1 LRIFSGRKRRRWSR
15 IVRHSSTINVGLV
28 PRWGNVL
35 TEMFLAL
42 TRGHWPS
49 VIGAWLHLTISFM
62 VWLLMGALSLVL
74 AEDFHLSQTDT
85 ALVVSLPLL
94 SGAILRVV
102 AGWSS
107 DWYGAKPT
115 GIAILVGES
124 AVVLWG
130 WLGVHSYAE
139 LLLVAALLGIGGAS
153 FAVTLPLAGR
163 TYPAAHQGWVLG
175 IVASGNVGTVLILFC
190 APRLAATGGWH
201 NVFGWMVLPLVL
213 ALAVFVLVV
222 RDDRRSRLA
231 ERERHWWH
239 NVAVMIRHPKAYW
252 LCGLYAVTFGG
263 FVGFCSILPLFF
275 HEQYHV
281 DGIAAGS
288 IAALCGLMGSL
299 IRPLG
304 GYAADRIGGL
314 RTLMLS
320 LPLIAGIVAVLGE
333 FTHVSVAVV
342 LTMAAV
348 GAMGVGNGVILQL
361 ASEWFPK
368 QIGLASG
375 VVGAAGGVG
384 GFLLPLWLGTLKEVT
399 GSYRAG
405 LWVFALA
412 ACCAWCT
419 VLLAER
425 RARRLMNPMEA
436 PGRASR

>member
-1 LRIFSGRKRRRWSR
+1 MM
-15 IVRHSSTINVGLV
+15 
-28 PRWGNVL
+28 

-49 VIGAWLHLTISFM
+49 VVGAWLHLAVSFM
-62 VWLLMGALSLVL
+62 VWLLMGALSLTFAQDL
-74 AEDFHLSQTDT
+74 QLSQAEI

-94 SGAILRVV
+94 SGAVFRVV

-115 GIAILVGES
+115 GVLILVAEL

-130 WLGVHSYAE
+130 WLGVQSYAE
-139 LLLVAALLGIGGAS
+139 LLLVAFLLGIGGAS

-163 TYPAAHQGWVLG
+163 TYPAAHQGLVLG
-175 IVASGNVGTVLILFC
+175 LVGSGNVGTVLILFG
-190 APRLAATGGWH
+190 APRIAATGGWH
-201 NVFGWMVLPLVL
+201 AVFGWMVWPIVL
-213 ALAVFVLVV
+213 TLAVFLLLV
-222 RDDRRSRLA
+222 RDDRQSRRA
-231 ERERHWWH
+231 ERDTHWWH
-239 NVAVMIRHPKAYW
+239 SVAAMIRQPKAYW

-263 FVGFCSILPLFF
+263 FVGFCSILPLFS

-288 IAALCGLMGSL
+288 IAALCGLVGSL

-304 GYAADRIGGL
+304 GHAADRIGGL
-314 RTLMLS
+314 RTLLLS
-320 LPLIAGIVAVLGE
+320 LPLVVGGLAVLGD
-333 FTHVSVAVV
+333 VSDVRIAVV
-342 LTMAAV
+342 LIVVAV

-361 ASEWFPK
+361 ASEWFPR

-375 VVGAAGGVG
+375 VVGAAGGLG

-399 GSYRAG
+399 GSYRTG
-405 LWVFALA
+405 LWLFALA
-412 ACCAWCT
+412 AACAWGT

-425 RARRLMNPMEA
+425 RARRAINSMDA
-436 PGRASR
+436 PGSFSR

>member
-1 LRIFSGRKRRRWSR
+1 M
-15 IVRHSSTINVGLV
+15 TD
-28 PRWGNVL
+28 
-35 TEMFLAL
+35 MFLAL

-49 VIGAWLHLTISFM
+49 VIGAWLHLTVSFM
-62 VWLLMGALSLVL
+62 VWLLMGALSLTL
-74 AEDFHLSQTDT
+74 AQDFHLSQTDT
-85 ALVVSLPLL
+85 ALVVALPLL
-94 SGAILRVV
+94 GGALLRVV

-115 GIAILVGES
+115 GVLILMGEL

-130 WLGVHSYAE
+130 WLGVHSYVE
-139 LLLVAALLGIGGAS
+139 LLLVAVLLGIGGAS

-175 IVASGNVGTVLILFC
+175 IVASGNVGTVLILFA
-190 APRLAATGGWH
+190 APRIAATGGWH
-201 NVFGWMVLPLVL
+201 GVFGWMILPLVL
-213 ALAVFVLVV
+213 ALAVFVFLV
-222 RDDRRSRLA
+222 RDDRQSRRA
-231 ERERHWWH
+231 ERDMHWWH
-239 NVAVMIRHPKAYW
+239 NVAVMIRHSKAYW

-275 HEQYHV
+275 YEQYHV

-288 IAALCGLMGSL
+288 IVALCGLVGSL

-314 RTLMLS
+314 RTLILS
-320 LPLIAGIVAVLGE
+320 LPLIVGIVAVLGE
-333 FTHVSVAVV
+333 FTDVNVAVV
-342 LTMAAV
+342 LTMVAV

-375 VVGAAGGVG
+375 VVGAAGGIG

-399 GSYRAG
+399 GSYRTG
-405 LWVFALA
+405 LWLFALA
-412 ACCAWCT
+412 AGIAWGT
-419 VLLAER
+419 VLLANR
-425 RARRLMNPMEA
+425 RARLT
-436 PGRASR
+436 GC

>member
-1 LRIFSGRKRRRWSR
+1 M
-15 IVRHSSTINVGLV
+15 
-28 PRWGNVL
+28 

-49 VIGAWLHLTISFM
+49 VIGAWLHLAVSFM
-62 VWLLMGALSLVL
+62 VWLLMGALSLTFAQDL
-74 AEDFHLSQTDT
+74 QLSQADI

-94 SGAILRVV
+94 SGAVFRVV

-115 GIAILVGES
+115 GVLILVAEL

-130 WLGVHSYAE
+130 WLGVQSYAE
-139 LLLVAALLGIGGAS
+139 LLLMAFLLGIGGAS

-163 TYPAAHQGWVLG
+163 TYPAAHQGLVLG
-175 IVASGNVGTVLILFC
+175 LVASGNVGTVLILFG
-190 APRLAATGGWH
+190 APRMAATGGWH
-201 NVFGWMVLPLVL
+201 AVFGWMVWPIVIT
-213 ALAVFVLVV
+213 LAVFLFLV
-222 RDDRRSRLA
+222 RDDRQSRRA
-231 ERERHWWH
+231 ERDTHWWYSL
-239 NVAVMIRHPKAYW
+239 AAMIRQPKAYW

-263 FVGFCSILPLFF
+263 FVGFCSILPLFS

-288 IAALCGLMGSL
+288 IAALCGLVGSL

-304 GYAADRIGGL
+304 GHAADRISGL
-314 RTLMLS
+314 RTLLLS
-320 LPLIAGIVAVLGE
+320 LPLVVGVLAVLGD
-333 FTHVSVAVV
+333 VSDVRIAVV
-342 LTMAAV
+342 LIVVAV

-375 VVGAAGGVG
+375 VVGAAGGIG

-399 GSYRAG
+399 GSYRTG
-405 LWVFALA
+405 LWVFGLA
-412 ACCAWCT
+412 AACAWGT

-425 RARRLMNPMEA
+425 RARRAINPVDV
-436 PGRASR
+436 PGSFSR

>member
-1 LRIFSGRKRRRWSR
+1 MMD
-15 IVRHSSTINVGLV
+15 
-28 PRWGNVL
+28 
-35 TEMFLAL
+35 MFLAF

-49 VIGAWLHLTISFM
+49 VIGAWLHLTVSFM
-62 VWLLMGALSLVL
+62 VWLLMGALSLTL
-74 AEDFHLSQTDT
+74 AQDFRLSQADT

-115 GIAILVGES
+115 GTVILAGEL

-190 APRLAATGGWH
+190 APRIAVTDGWH
-201 NVFGWMVLPLVL
+201 NVFGWMVLPIVL
-213 ALAVFVLVV
+213 ALAVFVLLV
-222 RDDRRSRLA
+222 RDDRQSRRA
-231 ERERHWWH
+231 ERDRHWWH

-275 HEQYHV
+275 HEQYRMG
-281 DGIAAGS
+281 GIAAGS
-288 IAALCGLMGSL
+288 IAALCGLVGSL
-299 IRPLG
+299 IRPFG

-314 RTLMLS
+314 RTLLLA
-320 LPLIAGIVAVLGE
+320 LPPIVGGAVVLGDY
-333 FTHVSVAVV
+333 TDVSVAVV
-342 LTMAAV
+342 LTMVAV

-375 VVGAAGGVG
+375 VIGAAGGIG

-399 GSYRAG
+399 GSYRTG
-405 LWVFALA
+405 LWVYAMA
-412 ACCAWCT
+412 TGIAWGT
-419 VLLAER
+419 VLLA
-425 RARRLMNPMEA
+425 
-436 PGRASR
+436 GRSSR

>member
-1 LRIFSGRKRRRWSR
+1 MLFC
-15 IVRHSSTINVGLV
+15 
-28 PRWGNVL
+28 
-35 TEMFLAL
+35 L

-49 VIGAWLHLTISFM
+49 VVGAWLHLTVSFM
-62 VWLLMGALSLVL
+62 VWLLMGALSLTL
-74 AEDFHLSQTDT
+74 AEDLHLSQTDT

-94 SGAILRVV
+94 SGAVLRIV

-115 GIAILVGES
+115 GVLILVGEL
-124 AVVLWG
+124 AVAVWG

-139 LLLVAALLGIGGAS
+139 LLIVAVLLGIGGAS

-163 TYPAAHQGWVLG
+163 TYPAAHQGLVLG
-175 IVASGNVGTVLILFC
+175 IVASGNIGTVLVLFC
-190 APRLAATGGWH
+190 APRIAAMGGWH
-201 NVFGWMVLPLVL
+201 DVFGWMILPILL
-213 ALAVFVLVV
+213 AFVVFVFVM
-222 RDDRRSRLA
+222 RDDRQSRRA
-231 ERERHWWH
+231 ERDTHWWH

-281 DGIAAGS
+281 NGIVAGS
-288 IAALCGLMGSL
+288 IVALCGLVGSL
-299 IRPLG
+299 IRPFG

-314 RTLMLS
+314 RTLVLS
-320 LPLIAGIVAVLGE
+320 LPLVMGIVVVLGE
-333 FTHVSVAVV
+333 ITGVTVAVV
-342 LTMAAV
+342 MMVVAV

-375 VVGAAGGVG
+375 IVGAAGGIG

-399 GSYRAG
+399 GSYRTG
-405 LWVFALA
+405 LWMFAVA
-412 ACCAWCT
+412 AGIAWGT
-419 VLLAER
+419 VLVAHR
-425 RARRLMNPMEA
+425 RARRMINPMEA
-436 PGRASR
+436 ASRLSR

>member
-1 LRIFSGRKRRRWSR
+1 M
-15 IVRHSSTINVGLV
+15 TD
-28 PRWGNVL
+28 
-35 TEMFLAL
+35 MFLAL

-49 VIGAWLHLTISFM
+49 VISAWLHLAVSFM
-62 VWLLMGALSLVL
+62 VWLLMGALSLTL
-74 AEDFHLSQTDT
+74 AQDLHLSQTDT

-94 SGAILRVV
+94 SGALLRVV

-115 GIAILVGES
+115 GVLILMGEL

-130 WLGVHSYAE
+130 WLGVHSYVE
-139 LLLVAALLGIGGAS
+139 LLLVAVLLGIGGAS

-175 IVASGNVGTVLILFC
+175 IVASGNVGTVLILFF
-190 APRLAATGGWH
+190 APRIAATSGWH
-201 NVFGWMVLPLVL
+201 DVFGWMILPIVL
-213 ALAVFVLVV
+213 ALAVFVLLV
-222 RDDRRSRLA
+222 RDDRQSRRA
-231 ERERHWWH
+231 ERDTHWWH

-275 HEQYHV
+275 YEQYHV

-288 IAALCGLMGSL
+288 IAALCGLVGSL

-320 LPLIAGIVAVLGE
+320 LPLIVGIVGVLGDV
-333 FTHVSVAVV
+333 TNISVAVV
-342 LTMAAV
+342 LIVVAV

-375 VVGAAGGVG
+375 VVGAAGGIG
-384 GFLLPLWLGTLKEVT
+384 GFLLPLLLGTLKEAT
-399 GSYRAG
+399 DSYRTG
-405 LWVFALA
+405 LWVFAVATGIAWGA
-412 ACCAWCT
+412 AW
-419 VLLAER
+419 LAER
-425 RARRLMNPMEA
+425 RARLINPMEA
-436 PGRASR
+436 PSRFSR

>member
-1 LRIFSGRKRRRWSR
+1 
-15 IVRHSSTINVGLV
+15 
-28 PRWGNVL
+28 
-35 TEMFLAL
+35 MFLAL

-49 VIGAWLHLTISFM
+49 VVGAWFHLVVSFM
-62 VWLLMGALSLVL
+62 VWLLMGALSLTL
-74 AEDFHLSQTDT
+74 AQDLHLSQTDT

-94 SGAILRVV
+94 SGALLRVV

-115 GIAILVGES
+115 GILILVGEL
-124 AVVLWG
+124 AVVVWG

-139 LLLVAALLGIGGAS
+139 LLLVAVLLGIAGAS

-163 TYPAAHQGWVLG
+163 TYPAAHQGLVLG

-190 APRLAATGGWH
+190 APRIAASGGWH
-201 NVFGWMVLPLVL
+201 DVFGWMILPIALT
-213 ALAVFVLVV
+213 LAVFLLLV
-222 RDDRRSRLA
+222 RDDRQSRQV
-231 ERERHWWH
+231 ERDTHWWH

-288 IAALCGLMGSL
+288 IAALCGLVGSL

-304 GYAADRIGGL
+304 GHAADRIGGL
-314 RTLMLS
+314 RTLMLA
-320 LPLIAGIVAVLGE
+320 LPLVVGMVAALGE
-333 FTHVSVAVV
+333 VTDVSVAVV
-342 LTMAAV
+342 LIVAAV

-375 VVGAAGGVG
+375 VVGAAGGIG
-384 GFLLPLWLGTLKEVT
+384 GSLLSLWLGTLKEVT
-399 GSYRAG
+399 GSYRTG

-412 ACCAWCT
+412 AGCAWST

-425 RARRLMNPMEA
+425 RARRIINPMDA
-436 PGRASR
+436 PGRFSR

>member
-1 LRIFSGRKRRRWSR
+1 MM
-15 IVRHSSTINVGLV
+15 
-28 PRWGNVL
+28 

-49 VIGAWLHLTISFM
+49 VVGAWLHLAVSFM
-62 VWLLMGALSLVL
+62 VWLLMGALSLTFAQDL
-74 AEDFHLSQTDT
+74 QLSQAEI

-94 SGAILRVV
+94 SGAVFRVV

-115 GIAILVGES
+115 GVLILVAEL

-130 WLGVHSYAE
+130 WLAVQSYAE
-139 LLLVAALLGIGGAS
+139 LLLVAFLLGIGGAS

-163 TYPAAHQGWVLG
+163 TYPAAHQGLVLG
-175 IVASGNVGTVLILFC
+175 LVASGNVGTVLILFG
-190 APRLAATGGWH
+190 APRIAATGGWH
-201 NVFGWMVLPLVL
+201 AVFGWMVWPIVL
-213 ALAVFVLVV
+213 TLAVFLLLV
-222 RDDRRSRLA
+222 RDDRQSRRA
-231 ERERHWWH
+231 ERDTHWWH
-239 NVAVMIRHPKAYW
+239 SVAAMIRQPKAYW

-263 FVGFCSILPLFF
+263 FVGFCSILPLFS

-288 IAALCGLMGSL
+288 IAALCGLVGSL

-304 GYAADRIGGL
+304 GHAADRIGGL
-314 RTLMLS
+314 RTLLLS
-320 LPLIAGIVAVLGE
+320 LPLVVGGLAVLGD
-333 FTHVSVAVV
+333 VSDVRIAVV
-342 LTMAAV
+342 LIVVAV

-361 ASEWFPK
+361 ASEWFPR

-375 VVGAAGGVG
+375 VVGAAGGLG

-399 GSYRAG
+399 GSYRTG
-405 LWVFALA
+405 LWIFALA
-412 ACCAWCT
+412 AACAWGT

-425 RARRLMNPMEA
+425 RARRAINSMDA
-436 PGRASR
+436 PGSFSR

>member
-1 LRIFSGRKRRRWSR
+1 MM
-15 IVRHSSTINVGLV
+15 TD
-28 PRWGNVL
+28 
-35 TEMFLAL
+35 MFLAL
-42 TRGHWPS
+42 GRGHWPS
-49 VIGAWLHLTISFM
+49 VIGAWLHLAVSFM
-62 VWLLMGALSLVL
+62 VWLLMGALSLTL
-74 AEDFHLSQTDT
+74 AQDLHLSQTDT

-94 SGAILRVV
+94 SGALLRVV

-115 GIAILVGES
+115 GVLILVGEL

-130 WLGVHSYAE
+130 WLGVQSYAE
-139 LLLVAALLGIGGAS
+139 LLLVAFLLGIGGAS

-163 TYPAAHQGWVLG
+163 TYPAAHQGLVLG

-190 APRLAATGGWH
+190 APRIAATGGWH
-201 NVFGWMVLPLVL
+201 DVFGWMVVPIALTL
-213 ALAVFVLVV
+213 AAFVLLV
-222 RDDRRSRLA
+222 RDDRQSRRV
-231 ERERHWWH
+231 ERDTHWWH
-239 NVAVMIRHPKAYW
+239 SVAAMIRQPRAYW

-263 FVGFCSILPLFF
+263 FVGFCSILPLLF

-288 IAALCGLMGSL
+288 IAALCGLVGSL

-304 GYAADRIGGL
+304 GHAADRIGGL
-314 RTLMLS
+314 RTLMLA
-320 LPLIAGIVAVLGE
+320 LPLVAGIVAALGE
-333 FTHVSVAVV
+333 VTDVSVAVV
-342 LTMAAV
+342 LIVAAV

-375 VVGAAGGVG
+375 VVGAAGGIG
-384 GFLLPLWLGTLKEVT
+384 GFLLPLWLGTLKELT
-399 GSYRAG
+399 GSYRTG

-412 ACCAWCT
+412 AGCAWGT

-425 RARRLMNPMEA
+425 RARRIINPMDA
-436 PGRASR
+436 PGGFSR

>member
-1 LRIFSGRKRRRWSR
+1 MTD
-15 IVRHSSTINVGLV
+15 IV
-28 PRWGNVL
+28 
-35 TEMFLAL
+35 LAL

-49 VIGAWLHLTISFM
+49 VIGAWLHLAVSFM
-62 VWLLMGALSLVL
+62 VWLLMGALSLTL
-74 AEDFHLSQTDT
+74 AQDLHLSPTDT

-94 SGAILRVV
+94 SGAFLRVV

-115 GIAILVGES
+115 GVLILVGEL

-130 WLGVHSYAE
+130 WLGVQSYAE
-139 LLLVAALLGIGGAS
+139 LLLVAFLLGIGGAS

-163 TYPAAHQGWVLG
+163 TYPAAHQGLVLG

-190 APRLAATGGWH
+190 APRIAATGGWH
-201 NVFGWMVLPLVL
+201 AVFGWMVWPIVIT
-213 ALAVFVLVV
+213 LAVFVCLV
-222 RDDRRSRLA
+222 RDDRQSRRA
-231 ERERHWWH
+231 ERDTHWWH
-239 NVAVMIRHPKAYW
+239 SVAAMIRQPKAYW

-263 FVGFCSILPLFF
+263 FVGLCSMLPLMF
-275 HEQYHV
+275 HEQYRL

-288 IAALCGLMGSL
+288 IAALCGLVGSL

-314 RTLMLS
+314 RTLMLA
-320 LPLIAGIVAVLGE
+320 LPLVMGMVAVLGDV
-333 FTHVSVAVV
+333 TDVLAAVV
-342 LTMAAV
+342 LTVVAV
-348 GAMGVGNGVILQL
+348 GAMGIGNGVILQL

-375 VVGAAGGVG
+375 VVGAAGGIG
-384 GFLLPLWLGTLKEVT
+384 GFFLPLWLGTLKEVT

-405 LWVFALA
+405 LWIFALA
-412 ACCAWCT
+412 TGLAWGT

-425 RARRLMNPMEA
+425 RTRRIINSLDA
-436 PGRASR
+436 PGRFPR

>member
-1 LRIFSGRKRRRWSR
+1 MRGMLFC
-15 IVRHSSTINVGLV
+15 
-28 PRWGNVL
+28 
-35 TEMFLAL
+35 L

-49 VIGAWLHLTISFM
+49 VVGAWLHLTVSFM
-62 VWLLMGALSLVL
+62 VWLLMGALSLTL
-74 AEDFHLSQTDT
+74 AEDLHLSQTDT

-94 SGAILRVV
+94 SGAVLRIV

-115 GIAILVGES
+115 GVLILVGEL
-124 AVVLWG
+124 AVAVWG

-139 LLLVAALLGIGGAS
+139 LLIVAVLLGIGGAS

-163 TYPAAHQGWVLG
+163 TYPAAHQGLVLG
-175 IVASGNVGTVLILFC
+175 IVASGNIGTVLVLFC
-190 APRLAATGGWH
+190 APRIAAMGGWH
-201 NVFGWMVLPLVL
+201 DVFGWMIFPIVL
-213 ALAVFVLVV
+213 AFVVFILLV
-222 RDDRRSRLA
+222 RDDRQSRRD
-231 ERERHWWH
+231 ERDAQWWH

-281 DGIAAGS
+281 NGIVAGS
-288 IAALCGLMGSL
+288 IVALCGLVGSL
-299 IRPLG
+299 IRPFG

-314 RTLMLS
+314 RTLVLS
-320 LPLIAGIVAVLGE
+320 LPLVMGIVGVLGE
-333 FTHVSVAVV
+333 ITGVTVAVV
-342 LTMAAV
+342 LMVVAV

-375 VVGAAGGVG
+375 IVGAAGGIG

-399 GSYRAG
+399 GSYRTG
-405 LWVFALA
+405 LWMFAVA
-412 ACCAWCT
+412 AGIAWGT
-419 VLLAER
+419 VLVAQR
-425 RARRLMNPMEA
+425 RARRMINPMEA
-436 PGRASR
+436 ASRLSR

>member
-1 LRIFSGRKRRRWSR
+1 MM
-15 IVRHSSTINVGLV
+15 TD
-28 PRWGNVL
+28 
-35 TEMFLAL
+35 MFLAL

-49 VIGAWLHLTISFM
+49 VIGAWLHLAVSFM
-62 VWLLMGALSLVL
+62 VWLLIGALSLTL
-74 AEDFHLSQTDT
+74 AQDLHLSQADT

-94 SGAILRVV
+94 SGAALRVV

-115 GIAILVGES
+115 GVVILLGEL

-130 WLGVHSYAE
+130 WLGVHSYVE
-139 LLLVAALLGIGGAS
+139 LLCVAFLLGIAGAS

-163 TYPAAHQGWVLG
+163 TYPAAHQGLVLG

-190 APRLAATGGWH
+190 APRIAATGGWH
-201 NVFGWMVLPLVL
+201 DVFGWMVVPIALT
-213 ALAVFVLVV
+213 LAVFVLLV
-222 RDDRRSRLA
+222 RDDRQSRRA
-231 ERERHWWH
+231 ERDTHWWH

-281 DGIAAGS
+281 DGIVAGS

-299 IRPLG
+299 IRPFG
-304 GYAADRIGGL
+304 GHAADRIGGL
-314 RTLMLS
+314 RTLVLA
-320 LPLIAGIVAVLGE
+320 LPLVAGMVAVLGE
-333 FTHVSVAVV
+333 VADVTVAVV
-342 LTMAAV
+342 LIVAAV
-348 GAMGVGNGVILQL
+348 GAMGIGNGVILQL

-375 VVGAAGGVG
+375 VVGAAGGIG
-384 GFLLPLWLGTLKEVT
+384 GFLLPLWLGMLKEVT

-405 LWVFALA
+405 LWLFAA
-412 ACCAWCT
+412 AAGCAWGT

-425 RARRLMNPMEA
+425 RARLTRMIHEASAASSDTRL
-436 PGRASR
+436 

>member
-1 LRIFSGRKRRRWSR
+1 MIG
-15 IVRHSSTINVGLV
+15 
-28 PRWGNVL
+28 
-35 TEMFLAL
+35 MFLVL

-49 VIGAWLHLTISFM
+49 VIGAWLHLTVSFM
-62 VWLLMGALSLVL
+62 VWLLMGALSLAL
-74 AEDFHLSQTDT
+74 AQDLHLSQTDM
-85 ALVVSLPLL
+85 ALMVSLPLL
-94 SGAILRVV
+94 SGALLRVV

-115 GIAILVGES
+115 GILILVGEL

-139 LLLVAALLGIGGAS
+139 LLLVAVLLGIAGAS

-163 TYPAAHQGWVLG
+163 TYPAAHQGLVLG

-190 APRLAATGGWH
+190 APRIAASGGWH
-201 NVFGWMVLPLVL
+201 AVFGWMILPIAASL
-213 ALAVFVLVV
+213 AAFVLFV
-222 RDDRRSRLA
+222 RDDRQSRRA
-231 ERERHWWH
+231 ERDTHWWH

-263 FVGFCSILPLFF
+263 FVGLCSMLPLFF

-288 IAALCGLMGSL
+288 IAALCGLVGSL
-299 IRPLG
+299 VRPFG
-304 GYAADRIGGL
+304 GHAADRIGGL
-314 RTLMLS
+314 RTLILA
-320 LPLIAGIVAVLGE
+320 LPLVVGGIAVLGE
-333 FTHVSVAVV
+333 VTDVSVAVV
-342 LTMAAV
+342 LIVVAV
-348 GAMGVGNGVILQL
+348 GVMGVGNGVILQL

-375 VVGAAGGVG
+375 VVGAAGGIG

-399 GSYRAG
+399 GSYRTG

-412 ACCAWCT
+412 TGIAWGT
-419 VLLAER
+419 VVLAER
-425 RARRLMNPMEA
+425 RARRVVNPMDA
-436 PGRASR
+436 PGRFSH

>member
-1 LRIFSGRKRRRWSR
+1 
-15 IVRHSSTINVGLV
+15 
-28 PRWGNVL
+28 
-35 TEMFLAL
+35 MFLAL
-42 TRGHWPS
+42 TCGHWPS
-49 VIGAWLHLTISFM
+49 VIGAWLHLAVSFM
-62 VWLLMGALSLVL
+62 VWLLMGALSLTL
-74 AEDFHLSQTDT
+74 AQDLHLSQTDT

-94 SGAILRVV
+94 SGALLRIV

-115 GIAILVGES
+115 GVLILAGEL

-130 WLGVHSYAE
+130 WLGVQSYVE
-139 LLLVAALLGIGGAS
+139 LLLVAVLLGIGGAS

-163 TYPAAHQGWVLG
+163 TYPAAHQGLVLG
-175 IVASGNVGTVLILFC
+175 LVASGNVGTVLILFF
-190 APRLAATGGWH
+190 APRIAATGGWH
-201 NVFGWMVLPLVL
+201 DVFGWMVLPIALT
-213 ALAVFVLVV
+213 LAVFVLLV
-222 RDDRRSRLA
+222 RDDRQSRRA
-231 ERERHWWH
+231 ERDTHWWH

-281 DGIAAGS
+281 DAIAAGS
-288 IAALCGLMGSL
+288 IAALCGLVGSL

-304 GYAADRIGGL
+304 GHAADRIGGL
-314 RTLMLS
+314 RTLMLA
-320 LPLIAGIVAVLGE
+320 LPLVVGIVAALGE
-333 FTHVSVAVV
+333 VIDVRVAVV
-342 LTMAAV
+342 LIVAAV

-375 VVGAAGGVG
+375 VVGAAGGIG

-405 LWVFALA
+405 LWVFAVA
-412 ACCAWCT
+412 TGIAWGT
-419 VLLAER
+419 ALLAER
-425 RARRLMNPMEA
+425 RTRRLINPMDA
-436 PGRASR
+436 PGGFSR